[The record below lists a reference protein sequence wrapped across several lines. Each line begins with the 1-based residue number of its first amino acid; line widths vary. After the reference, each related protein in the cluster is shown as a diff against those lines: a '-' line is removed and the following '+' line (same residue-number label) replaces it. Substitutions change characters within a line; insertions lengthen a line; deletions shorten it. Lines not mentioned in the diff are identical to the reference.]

1 MYMKRQALCFA
12 VAALAM
18 AVTTTA
24 QRPENFEQ
32 MRKERMEKRAKEQ
45 AKDLKLDKE
54 TSVWFTN
61 LFIEY
66 QEQLDAVRKEAM
78 KDMPKPSKPEKDGEE
93 ANPEDMKEK
102 EMKKLTDEQA
112 EKFIL
117 GGFDVAEKEVAV
129 KRDYYNRFREKLSPK
144 QLLRIFS
151 PRRGG
156 MRGGQGGGQ
165 RGGRPMG
172 GPGGFPPMGGPG
184 GFPPMGGGF

>member
-1 MYMKRQALCFA
+1 MKRQALCFA

-18 AVTTTA
+18 AVTATA
-24 QRPENFEQ
+24 QRPEDFEQ
-32 MRKERMEKRAKEQ
+32 IRKERMEKRAKEQ
-45 AKDLKLDKE
+45 AKELKLNKE
-54 TSVWFTN
+54 NSVWFTN

-78 KDMPKPSKPEKDGEE
+78 KDMPKPAKPDKDGEE
-93 ANPEDMKEK
+93 ASPEDMKEK

-151 PRRGG
+151 TRRGG

-165 RGGRPMG
+165 GGGRPMG

>member
-1 MYMKRQALCFA
+1 MKKQALILA
-12 VAALAM
+12 VAAFAM
-18 AVTTTA
+18 VTTTTA
-24 QRPENFEQ
+24 QRRGDFEQ
-32 MRKERMEKRAKEQ
+32 IRKERMEKRAKEQ
-45 AKDLKLDKE
+45 AKELKLDKE

-66 QEQLDAVRKEAM
+66 QEQLMAVRKEAM

-93 ANPEDMKEK
+93 ASPEDVKEK
-102 EMKKLTDEQA
+102 EMKKFTDEQA
-112 EKFIL
+112 DKFIL
-117 GGFDVAEKEVAV
+117 GSFDVAEKEVAV

-144 QLLRIFS
+144 QLMRVFS

-156 MRGGQGGGQ
+156 MRGGQGGDQ

-172 GPGGFPPMGGPG
+172 GQGGFPPMGGPG